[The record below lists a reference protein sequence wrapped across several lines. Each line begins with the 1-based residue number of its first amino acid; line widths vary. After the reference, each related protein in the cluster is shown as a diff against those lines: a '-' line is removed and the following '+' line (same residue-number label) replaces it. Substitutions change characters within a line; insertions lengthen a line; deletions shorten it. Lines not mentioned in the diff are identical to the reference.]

1 MSKAAIWKRQR
12 RYWKKN
18 FWPWQE
24 KLHQPIIITEYGVDT
39 LAGLH
44 SMYTD
49 MWSEEYQ
56 CAWLDMYHR
65 VFDRVS
71 AVVGEQ
77 VWNFADFA
85 TSQGILRVGGNKKG
99 IFTRDRKPKSA
110 AFLLQKRW
118 TGMNFGENRSR
129 EANNESTTL
138 LAHHRWLQ
146 PGDVANNFAFA
157 MGALFLLSYYTDVAG
172 VGAAAAGT
180 MLLLV
185 RVFDAFADV
194 FAGRVVDSVNTR
206 WGKFRPFL
214 LFGTAPLM
222 IFSVLVF
229 WVPTDWS
236 HSSKVVYAYL
246 TYMGLGLCYS
256 LVNIPYGSLATAM
269 TQQPQSRAR
278 LGAARGIAASLTFVC
293 LAFLI
298 GPSIKNSS
306 PEEMVSVYHF
316 WTIVLAIAGMV
327 LYFICFKSTR
337 ENVVRIVAQ
346 PSLKISLQT
355 LKRNRPLFMLCIGAL
370 CVLISTF
377 AVSASSLFYVRYV
390 LNDTG
395 LFTVLVLVQNLV
407 GTVASAPLVPG
418 MVARIGKKNTF
429 LIGALLGTCGYL
441 LFFWVSV
448 WSLPVALVALAIASI
463 GQGVTMTVMWA
474 LEADTVEYG
483 EYLTGVRIEGLTYSL
498 FSFTRKCGQAIG
510 GSIPAFI
517 LGLSGYIA
525 NQVQTPEVIMGIRT
539 SIALVPCGFM
549 LLAFVIIWFYPL
561 TDKNSKKSWLKLI
574 IVKVQQQL
582 ISDITN

>member
-1 MSKAAIWKRQR
+1 MNQQLSWRTI
-12 RYWKKN
+12 
-18 FWPWQE
+18 
-24 KLHQPIIITEYGVDT
+24 
-39 LAGLH
+39 
-44 SMYTD
+44 
-49 MWSEEYQ
+49 
-56 CAWLDMYHR
+56 
-65 VFDRVS
+65 
-71 AVVGEQ
+71 VGY
-77 VWNFADFA
+77 
-85 TSQGILRVGGNKKG
+85 SL
-99 IFTRDRKPKSA
+99 
-110 AFLLQKRW
+110 
-118 TGMNFGENRSR
+118 
-129 EANNESTTL
+129 
-138 LAHHRWLQ
+138 
-146 PGDVANNFAFA
+146 GDVANNFAFA

-236 HSSKVVYAYL
+236 HGSKVVYAYL

-346 PSLKISLQT
+346 PSLNISLQT

-395 LFTVLVLVQNLV
+395 LFNVLVLVQNLV

-561 TDKNSKKSWLKLI
+561 TDKKFKE
-574 IVKVQQQL
+574 IVVEIDNRKKVQQQL

>member
-1 MSKAAIWKRQR
+1 MNQQLSWRAI
-12 RYWKKN
+12 
-18 FWPWQE
+18 
-24 KLHQPIIITEYGVDT
+24 
-39 LAGLH
+39 
-44 SMYTD
+44 
-49 MWSEEYQ
+49 
-56 CAWLDMYHR
+56 
-65 VFDRVS
+65 
-71 AVVGEQ
+71 VGY
-77 VWNFADFA
+77 
-85 TSQGILRVGGNKKG
+85 SL
-99 IFTRDRKPKSA
+99 
-110 AFLLQKRW
+110 
-118 TGMNFGENRSR
+118 
-129 EANNESTTL
+129 
-138 LAHHRWLQ
+138 
-146 PGDVANNFAFA
+146 GDVANNFAFA

-269 TQQPQSRAR
+269 TQQLQSRAR

-337 ENVVRIVAQ
+337 ENVVRNVAQ

-525 NQVQTPEVIMGIRT
+525 NQAQTPEVIMGIRT

-561 TDKNSKKSWLKLI
+561 TDKKFKEIVVEIDNRKKCS
-574 IVKVQQQL
+574 
-582 ISDITN
+582 SN

>member
-1 MSKAAIWKRQR
+1 MNQQLSWRTI
-12 RYWKKN
+12 
-18 FWPWQE
+18 
-24 KLHQPIIITEYGVDT
+24 
-39 LAGLH
+39 
-44 SMYTD
+44 
-49 MWSEEYQ
+49 
-56 CAWLDMYHR
+56 
-65 VFDRVS
+65 
-71 AVVGEQ
+71 VGY
-77 VWNFADFA
+77 
-85 TSQGILRVGGNKKG
+85 SL
-99 IFTRDRKPKSA
+99 
-110 AFLLQKRW
+110 
-118 TGMNFGENRSR
+118 
-129 EANNESTTL
+129 
-138 LAHHRWLQ
+138 
-146 PGDVANNFAFA
+146 GDVANNFAFA

-236 HSSKVVYAYL
+236 HSSKVVYA
-246 TYMGLGLCYS
+246 
-256 LVNIPYGSLATAM
+256 IPRPSGRGS
-269 TQQPQSRAR
+269 RDCR
-278 LGAARGIAASLTFVC
+278 FVC

-561 TDKNSKKSWLKLI
+561 TDKKFKE
-574 IVKVQQQL
+574 IVVEIDNRKKVQQQL

>member
-1 MSKAAIWKRQR
+1 MNQQLSWRTI
-12 RYWKKN
+12 
-18 FWPWQE
+18 
-24 KLHQPIIITEYGVDT
+24 
-39 LAGLH
+39 
-44 SMYTD
+44 
-49 MWSEEYQ
+49 
-56 CAWLDMYHR
+56 
-65 VFDRVS
+65 
-71 AVVGEQ
+71 VGY
-77 VWNFADFA
+77 
-85 TSQGILRVGGNKKG
+85 SL
-99 IFTRDRKPKSA
+99 
-110 AFLLQKRW
+110 
-118 TGMNFGENRSR
+118 
-129 EANNESTTL
+129 
-138 LAHHRWLQ
+138 
-146 PGDVANNFAFA
+146 GDVANNFAFA

-316 WTIVLAIAGMV
+316 WTIV
-327 LYFICFKSTR
+327 
-337 ENVVRIVAQ
+337 

-561 TDKNSKKSWLKLI
+561 TDKKFKE
-574 IVKVQQQL
+574 IVVEIDNRKKVQQQL

>member
-1 MSKAAIWKRQR
+1 M
-12 RYWKKN
+12 
-18 FWPWQE
+18 
-24 KLHQPIIITEYGVDT
+24 
-39 LAGLH
+39 
-44 SMYTD
+44 
-49 MWSEEYQ
+49 
-56 CAWLDMYHR
+56 
-65 VFDRVS
+65 
-71 AVVGEQ
+71 
-77 VWNFADFA
+77 
-85 TSQGILRVGGNKKG
+85 
-99 IFTRDRKPKSA
+99 
-110 AFLLQKRW
+110 
-118 TGMNFGENRSR
+118 
-129 EANNESTTL
+129 
-138 LAHHRWLQ
+138 
-146 PGDVANNFAFA
+146 
-157 MGALFLLSYYTDVAG
+157 
-172 VGAAAAGT
+172 
-180 MLLLV
+180 
-185 RVFDAFADV
+185 
-194 FAGRVVDSVNTR
+194 DSVNTR

-525 NQVQTPEVIMGIRT
+525 NQAQTPEVIMGIRT

-561 TDKNSKKSWLKLI
+561 TDKKFKE
-574 IVKVQQQL
+574 IVVEIDNRKKVQQQL
-582 ISDITN
+582 INDITS

>member
-1 MSKAAIWKRQR
+1 MNQQLSWRTI
-12 RYWKKN
+12 
-18 FWPWQE
+18 
-24 KLHQPIIITEYGVDT
+24 
-39 LAGLH
+39 
-44 SMYTD
+44 
-49 MWSEEYQ
+49 
-56 CAWLDMYHR
+56 
-65 VFDRVS
+65 
-71 AVVGEQ
+71 VGY
-77 VWNFADFA
+77 
-85 TSQGILRVGGNKKG
+85 SL
-99 IFTRDRKPKSA
+99 
-110 AFLLQKRW
+110 
-118 TGMNFGENRSR
+118 
-129 EANNESTTL
+129 
-138 LAHHRWLQ
+138 
-146 PGDVANNFAFA
+146 GDVANNFAFA

-346 PSLKISLQT
+346 PSLKISLH
-355 LKRNRPLFMLCIGAL
+355 
-370 CVLISTF
+370 
-377 AVSASSLFYVRYV
+377 
-390 LNDTG
+390 
-395 LFTVLVLVQNLV
+395 TVLVLVQNLV

-463 GQGVTMTVMWA
+463 GQGVTMTVMWE

-561 TDKNSKKSWLKLI
+561 TDKKFKEIVVEIDNRKKM
-574 IVKVQQQL
+574 QQQL

>member
-1 MSKAAIWKRQR
+1 MNQQLSWRTI
-12 RYWKKN
+12 
-18 FWPWQE
+18 
-24 KLHQPIIITEYGVDT
+24 
-39 LAGLH
+39 
-44 SMYTD
+44 
-49 MWSEEYQ
+49 
-56 CAWLDMYHR
+56 
-65 VFDRVS
+65 
-71 AVVGEQ
+71 VGY
-77 VWNFADFA
+77 
-85 TSQGILRVGGNKKG
+85 SL
-99 IFTRDRKPKSA
+99 
-110 AFLLQKRW
+110 
-118 TGMNFGENRSR
+118 
-129 EANNESTTL
+129 
-138 LAHHRWLQ
+138 
-146 PGDVANNFAFA
+146 GDVANNFAFA

-236 HSSKVVYAYL
+236 HGSKVVYAYL

-346 PSLKISLQT
+346 PSLNISLQT

-377 AVSASSLFYVRYV
+377 AVSASSLFYVRYPMSH
-390 LNDTG
+390 LQDGKKRGSLSQNDTG

-474 LEADTVEYG
+474 LEADTVM
-483 EYLTGVRIEGLTYSL
+483 LPTY
-498 FSFTRKCGQAIG
+498 
-510 GSIPAFI
+510 
-517 LGLSGYIA
+517 
-525 NQVQTPEVIMGIRT
+525 
-539 SIALVPCGFM
+539 
-549 LLAFVIIWFYPL
+549 
-561 TDKNSKKSWLKLI
+561 
-574 IVKVQQQL
+574 
-582 ISDITN
+582 